1 MKNSLKINLLTILFT
16 TALISGCAVF
26 SKMGTS
32 PYEGKWSYTVDTP
45 DGIFKG
51 FLTILKDGKIYSG
64 NVTVE
69 DMTIELSDLKI
80 EDGKLTASLNAEGY
94 PLEIKGEFNDDVFS
108 GDLIGPDFTI
118 PFSANKVK
126 E

>member
-1 MKNSLKINLLTILFT
+1 MKTFIKINLVTILFIT
-16 TALISGCAVF
+16 TLLSGCALLA
-26 SKMGTS
+26 KMGTS

-45 DGIFKG
+45 DGIYKG
-51 FLTILKDGKIYSG
+51 FLNILKDGKTYTG

-69 DMTIELSDLKI
+69 DESIDLRDLII

-94 PLEIKGEFNDDVFS
+94 PLEIKGEFKDDIFS

-126 E
+126 D